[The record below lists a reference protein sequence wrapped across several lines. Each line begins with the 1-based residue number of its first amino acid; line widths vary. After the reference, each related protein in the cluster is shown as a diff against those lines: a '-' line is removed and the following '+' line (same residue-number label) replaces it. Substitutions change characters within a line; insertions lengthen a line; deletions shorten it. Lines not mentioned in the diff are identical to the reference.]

1 MIVASCIAANN
12 LLRYVLASVFPLF
25 TVQCFENLGIGWA
38 GSLFGFIAAIMV
50 PVPFIFSYF
59 GPKFRARSKFGYAA
73 FFKKMAEEKAAREK
87 AQGGNKEQPPN
98 PEKDVATKV

>member
-1 MIVASCIAANN
+1 
-12 LLRYVLASVFPLF
+12 
-25 TVQCFENLGIGWA
+25 
-38 GSLFGFIAAIMV
+38 MV